1 MSSISNSTSLLT
13 KRLAQT
19 ETPHKLTPTKKS
31 KLAYKDTD
39 QQFIYKLGLETQSVY
54 SILLSVMNLTY
65 QAQTELYNQVEP
77 SLNQLDATTKI
88 TPELL
93 QSFYENYDNTKLTDT
108 PISQPLVEYYV
119 CSLVIATKLQLT
131 KQNDIFL
138 SSTHRKQLSSLVTQ
152 FRNDVFEYSCR
163 NQISINQENNLV
175 SILFL
180 AYGFEWEQKCTHE
193 MTDSLAAFKQVFTAN
208 SINMYK
214 SSQLK
219 KHLKLH
225 KLTPNSCT
233 FRLQNDSKDTL
244 GIPKG
249 TVYIATKDSLLEIKG
264 SINLKTTN
272 DYLND
277 LHECYQIELH
287 PETDEFIQ
295 TVTIPNIIS
304 ASETS
309 ESESDS
315 KSESESESDEMQS
328 SVEDSSESDSS
339 YNEIPKRKSNQV
351 KFINTRSQAKKTKTS
366 YSELS
371 LNDFATPYLFY
382 LTSIDLL
389 AKSKEEIKQELYDS
403 YDLFKQLSPL
413 KKSALSHHFLAQNTV
428 DQFNIIYSFAIA
440 EKLTICSLLLELT
453 HQESAFLNQLP
464 LDIQAQLKENS
475 VSDDMASDEDS
486 LDDEIETLKHEIYSK
501 PDTQNAIQAKEWAK
515 LELQKLYNL
524 DESSSSYNAIKEKLK
539 LLAKIPYGITKKFP
553 VSHIDDSHKRLAFLN
568 KFRQNLDSVTFGQD
582 ELKQR
587 LIEKT
592 VQLLNSKDSKGQC
605 LMLLGPPGT
614 GKTTIVRHGLAK
626 SLGMYFAEIPLA
638 GIEDSSLLKGSGQV
652 WENSKEGDILR
663 HYMRAKSENFIFFF
677 DEVDKI
683 GKGNHGDAILQC
695 LTQTIDFS
703 QNEAFQDLFLPVPID
718 LSKCLFIFT
727 ANTTETIPAPLLDR
741 MEILEIKAQS
751 LHEKTQ
757 IGCHYQLPQIK
768 EQNGFFPSDIHFS
781 EDSMR
786 YLLSKLPQQAG
797 ARSQKQAI
805 ESLIKT
811 LGLSKFVSADNYK
824 LPSSP
829 KEFTAAH
836 IRAPQI
842 VLPRFNVT
850 KDIIDTCMH
859 QYKFTYEKVRSSHQ
873 IGEVNGLYATTLGD
887 GGLLPIQVQL
897 IHNSKSE
904 LSLTG
909 NQGDIMKE
917 SMKVATTVVQSL
929 ITDNKLISP
938 EKELSSMSV
947 HIHATDTAQYK
958 DGPSAGGAI
967 ALGMI
972 SKLYNEPIN
981 RLCAITGELDVLGN
995 IKAIGGLHS
1004 KIQGAKQAGVSLL
1017 IYPKENQ
1024 NDITIISKEDP
1035 QCIEDM
1041 NLIPISRID
1050 SLINKA
1056 LVNPKNIKNTSK
1068 K

>member
-1 MSSISNSTSLLT
+1 MNSIPKDPSLLT
-13 KRLAQT
+13 KRLANT
-19 ETPHKLTPTKKS
+19 DASHKIKTTKKIKLT
-31 KLAYKDTD
+31 YKDTD
-39 QQFIYKLGLETQSVY
+39 HQFLYKLGMEIQSVY
-54 SILLSVMNLTY
+54 SILLSVMNLSY
-65 QAQTELYNQVEP
+65 KNQVELYNQFEP
-77 SLNQLDATTKI
+77 QLNQLNA
-88 TPELL
+88 
-93 QSFYENYDNTKLTDT
+93 STKLTAELLKGFYDSYDVSENIKSYT
-108 PISQPLVEYYV
+108 PKPLIEYYIR
-119 CSLVIATKLQLT
+119 SLVIANTLQLT

-138 SSTHRKQLSSLVTQ
+138 SHHHRKQLSGFVRE
-152 FRNDVFEYSCR
+152 FREDFFNYSC
-163 NQISINQENNLV
+163 QNNLSIAQPDSLI

-180 AYGFEWEQKCTHE
+180 ANGLEWEEKCSPE
-193 MTDSLAAFKQVFTAN
+193 LTDALSAFKNIFTAK
-208 SINMYK
+208 SINVYK
-214 SSQLK
+214 TSQLK
-219 KHLKLH
+219 KHLKSLN
-225 KLTPNSCT
+225 LETNSCK
-233 FRLQNDSKDTL
+233 FRLQNKSTDFLNLNLGTL
-244 GIPKG
+244 
-249 TVYIATKDSLLEIKG
+249 YIATKDSLLEING
-264 SINLKTTN
+264 SIELETRNN
-272 DYLND
+272 HLNEI
-277 LHECYQIELH
+277 HERYQTELH
-287 PETDEFIQ
+287 PATETLIKLAQ
-295 TVTIPNIIS
+295 KPTIH
-304 ASETS
+304 ET
-309 ESESDS
+309 
-315 KSESESESDEMQS
+315 
-328 SVEDSSESDSS
+328 DSSESGSESGSSTDEILSSAESEIDSDSS
-339 YNEIPKRKSNQV
+339 YSDSSLKKPNKVR
-351 KFINTRSQAKKTKTS
+351 FINTRSQAKNTKIS

-371 LNDFATPYLFY
+371 LNDFATPYLYY
-382 LTSIDLL
+382 LSSIDLL
-389 AKSKEEIKQELYDS
+389 AKTDTEIKQDLHNS
-403 YDLFKQLSPL
+403 YALFKQLSPL
-413 KKSALSHHFLAQNTV
+413 KKSALSHHFLAQNKS

-440 EKLTICSLLLELT
+440 EKLSICSLLLELT
-453 HQESAFLNQLP
+453 QQESLILKQLP
-464 LDIQAQLKENS
+464 IPIQAQLREDS
-475 VSDDMASDEDS
+475 VSDEMDIDEDS
-486 LDDEIETLKHEIYSK
+486 VDDEIENLKHDIFSK
-501 PDTQNAIQAKEWAK
+501 PDTENSIQAKEWAK
-515 LELQKLYNL
+515 IELQKLYNL
-524 DESSSSYNAIKEKLK
+524 DESSSSFNAIKEKLK
-539 LLAKIPYGITKKFP
+539 LVSKIPYGITKKLP
-553 VSHIDDSHKRLAFLN
+553 VSHTDDSHKRLGFLHKLRN
-568 KFRQNLDSVTFGQD
+568 NLDSVTYGQD

-592 VQLLNSKDSKGQC
+592 VQLLNSSNSKGQC

-614 GKTTIVRHGLAK
+614 GKTTIIRHGLAK

-663 HYMRAKSENFIFFF
+663 HYIRAKGENFIFFF

-718 LSKCLFIFT
+718 LSKCIFIFT
-727 ANTTETIPAPLLDR
+727 ANTLETIPAPLLDR
-741 MEILEIKAQS
+741 MEIIEIKAQS
-751 LHEKTQ
+751 LHEKTK
-757 IGCHYQLPQIK
+757 IGCSYQLPSIK
-768 EQNGFFPSDIHFS
+768 EQNGFFPADIHFS
-781 EDSMR
+781 ENSMR

-797 ARSQKQAI
+797 ARSQKQAL
-805 ESLIKT
+805 ESLVKT
-811 LGLSKFVSADNYK
+811 LGLSKFVGADNFK

-829 KEFTAAH
+829 KAFSAAH

-850 KDIIDTCMH
+850 NDIIDSCLH
-859 QYKFTYEKVRSSHQ
+859 QYKFNYEKVKSSHQ

-887 GGLLPIQVQL
+887 GGLLPIQGQL
-897 IHNSKSE
+897 IQNSKSE
-904 LSLTG
+904 LNLTG

-938 EKELSSMSV
+938 EKDLGSMSV

-1004 KIQGAKQAGVSLL
+1004 KIQGAKLAGVSVI